1 MSVDEASWHLMAQFQ
16 KSLTRHNG
24 EVGVLELVADL
35 VLNEADVHAAVGLAG
50 LRDDQLVDELVAAGV
65 VRVRKDLIFAL
76 LRDDV
81 ELVVADV
88 DDVLGLKHESNVCY
102 LVGHY

>member
-1 MSVDEASWHLMAQFQ
+1 MAQFQ

-88 DDVLGLKHESNVCY
+88 DDVLGLKH
-102 LVGHY
+102 

>member
-1 MSVDEASWHLMAQFQ
+1 MAQFQ

-50 LRDDQLVDELVAAGV
+50 LGDDQLVDELVAAGV

-88 DDVLGLKHESNVCY
+88 DDVLGLKH
-102 LVGHY
+102 